1 MRKALITATVLLL
14 GTAGQATAA
23 ASFCPVRA
31 QGEVDSSYAARA
43 HDTCEARWS
52 DVASRGTTGGRT
64 HDRYVGAC
72 SSKCAGDRVMAGG
85 MGDNNQLLLVGGV
98 LLAAGAIGGV
108 AAAASSGSHSA
119 PASP

>member
-14 GTAGQATAA
+14 GAAGQAAAA
-23 ASFCPVRA
+23 ASYCPIRA
-31 QGEVDSSYAARA
+31 QGEVDSAYATRAR
-43 HDTCEARWS
+43 DSCEARWS
-52 DVASRGTTGGRT
+52 DMVSRGKTGGRT
-64 HDRYVGAC
+64 HDQYVGAC
-72 SSKCAGDRVMAGG
+72 SSKCGG
-85 MGDNNQLLLVGGV
+85 AMVSNNNQLLLVGGG